1 MPDPKIICVDLDG
14 TLVRSD
20 TLWEQVA
27 LLLKTRLRLAF
38 LLPIWLLRGKA
49 HLKARI
55 ARLVNLDVAALPY
68 HEPLIAHLRQ
78 RRAAGDHLVLATGA
92 NQAVARAVAEH
103 LDLFD
108 EVLASD
114 ESVNLTGARKL
125 AALQTRFPGQPLA
138 YAGNGPRDLPI
149 WLGCQRAI
157 LVDTPRRLANQV
169 EAAGV
174 PSLAID
180 RPDRRG
186 PLKVLIK
193 ALRVQQWVKNLLLFA
208 PMAGA
213 HLWWNRQVWES
224 TGLAFAAFCLLASSV
239 YLLNDL
245 LDLAN
250 DRQHPTKRN
259 RPLASGEFPLA
270 LALALIPLLAVAGL
284 GLGAWLGGG
293 LFISMLVYL
302 GLTLAYSWRLKREV
316 VLDILV
322 LAGLYTLRVI
332 AGGEA
337 GQVHLTSWFTIFTTF
352 LFLSLAVCK
361 RHAELHHLAK
371 VDKTQSLGR
380 GYRKDDQPFLL
391 CGGLASGYLA
401 ALVFTLYLNSPLV
414 NQLYRNTSWLWLI
427 CPAMLYWISR
437 VWLLAH
443 RGEIVDDPVLFVIK
457 DKASYVTGLVIL
469 AIVVMTA
476 L

>member
-27 LLLKTRLRLAF
+27 LLLKTRLLLAF
-38 LLPIWLLRGKA
+38 LLPFWLLAGKA
-49 HLKARI
+49 QLKARI
-55 ARLVNLDVAALPY
+55 ARSVSLDPAALPY
-68 HEPLIAHLRQ
+68 HQPLLAYLRQ
-78 RRAAGDHLVLATGA
+78 RRAAGDRLILATGA
-92 NQAVARAVAEH
+92 NQAVARAVADH

-114 ESVNLTGARKL
+114 QTTNLTGGRKL
-125 AALQTRFPGQPLA
+125 AALQAHFPGQPLA
-138 YAGNGPRDLPI
+138 YAGNGPRDLPV
-149 WLGCQRAI
+149 WRGCQRAI
-157 LVDTPRRLANQV
+157 LVDAPRRLAAQV
-169 EAAGV
+169 QSAGV
-174 PSLAID
+174 PGLAID
-180 RPDRRG
+180 LPHRRG
-186 PLKVLIK
+186 PLKVWLK

-213 HLWWNRQVWES
+213 HLWWHRQVWES

-250 DRQHPTKRN
+250 DRQHPSKRH
-259 RPLASGEFPLA
+259 RPLAAGEFPLA
-270 LALALIPLLAVAGL
+270 LALVLIPLLALAGL
-284 GLGAWLGGG
+284 GLGAWVGGE
-293 LFISMLVYL
+293 LLLCMLVYL

-332 AGGEA
+332 AGSEA

-352 LFLSLAVCK
+352 LFLSLAFCK
-361 RHAELHHLAK
+361 RHAELHHLAR
-371 VDKTQSLGR
+371 VEQTQSLGR

-414 NQLYRNTSWLWLI
+414 NQLYRNTTWLWLI

-437 VWLLAH
+437 IWLLAH

>member
-1 MPDPKIICVDLDG
+1 MPNPTIICVDLDG
-14 TLVRSD
+14 TLVLSD

-27 LLLKTRLRLAF
+27 LLLKTKPLLAL
-38 LLPIWLLRGKA
+38 LLPLWVLGGKA
-49 HLKARI
+49 HLKAQI
-55 ARLVNLDVAALPY
+55 ARHISLHPAALPY
-68 HEPLIAHLRQ
+68 HQPLIAYLRQ
-78 RRAAGDHLVLATGA
+78 RRAIGDRLVLATGA
-92 NQAVARAVAEH
+92 NQAVAEAVAAH

-108 EVLASD
+108 EVMASD
-114 ESVNLTGARKL
+114 EALNLTGARKL
-125 AALQTRFPGQPLA
+125 AALQARFPGQDLA
-138 YAGNGPRDLPI
+138 YAGNGPRDLPV
-149 WLGCQRAI
+149 WLGCQQAI
-157 LVDTPRRLANQV
+157 LVDAPSRLADQV
-169 EAAGV
+169 HAAGV
-174 PSLAID
+174 ASLAIE

-186 PLKVLIK
+186 PLQVLIK

-213 HLWWNRQVWES
+213 HLWWDRRLWEV
-224 TGLAFAAFCLLASSV
+224 TGLAFVAFCLLASSV

-250 DRQHPTKRN
+250 DRQHPTKRR
-259 RPLASGEFPLA
+259 RPLAAGELHLA
-270 LALALIPLLAVAGL
+270 LALVLIPILALAGL
-284 GLGAWLGGG
+284 GLGAWVGVEL
-293 LFISMLVYL
+293 LVSMLVYL

-316 VLDILV
+316 VLDILI
-322 LAGLYTLRVI
+322 LAGLYTLRVV

-337 GQVHLTSWFTIFTTF
+337 GRVHLTPWFMIFTTF
-352 LFLSLAVCK
+352 LFLSLAFCK

-371 VDKTQSLGR
+371 VEKSQALGR

-401 ALVFTLYLNSPLV
+401 ALVFTLYINSPVV
-414 NQLYRNTSWLWLI
+414 NQLYRSTSWLWLI

-437 VWLLAH
+437 IWLLAH

>member
-27 LLLKTRLRLAF
+27 LLLKTRLLLVF

-49 HLKARI
+49 QLKAQI
-55 ARLVNLDVAALPY
+55 ARRVSLDPAALPY
-68 HEPLIAHLRQ
+68 HEPLIAYLRQ

-114 ESVNLTGARKL
+114 EATNLTGARKL
-125 AALQTRFPGQPLA
+125 AALQARYPGQPLA

-149 WLGCQRAI
+149 WLGCQQAI
-157 LVDTPRRLANQV
+157 LVDAPRRLAARV
-169 EAAGV
+169 EAAGA
-174 PSLAID
+174 PGLTID
-180 RPDRRG
+180 RPHRRG
-186 PLKVLIK
+186 ALKVLIK

-213 HLWWNRQVWES
+213 HLWWNLKIWES

-250 DRQHPTKRN
+250 DRQHPTKRD
-259 RPLASGEFPLA
+259 RPLAAGEFPLA
-270 LALALIPLLAVAGL
+270 LALALIPLLALAGL
-284 GLGAWLGGG
+284 GLGAWVGGD
-293 LFISMLVYL
+293 LLVCMLVYL

-316 VLDILV
+316 VLDILI

-337 GQVHLTSWFTIFTTF
+337 GQVPLSAWFTIFTTF
-352 LFLSLAVCK
+352 LFLSLAFCK

-371 VDKTQSLGR
+371 VEKTQSLGR

-401 ALVFTLYLNSPLV
+401 ALVFTLYLSSPLV
-414 NQLYRNTSWLWLI
+414 NQLYRNPTWLWLI

-437 VWLLAH
+437 FWLLAH

-457 DKASYVTGLVIL
+457 DQASYVTGLVIL